1 MEKKLGIIGGM
12 GPKATCELLEA
23 IINYTD
29 AEKDQDHID
38 ILLENDSKV
47 PDRSAAILSGGEDPV
62 PELVACG
69 KRLTQAGAEI
79 LVMHCNT
86 AHYFYDDVAAK
97 LSVPLFHMPRETA
110 KEIAAAGVKRVGILA
125 TTGTK
130 RAGIYDKA
138 LTEEGLTPMYPEDDE
153 QDLLM
158 RAIYDFA
165 KRGGGELDR
174 EGIRK
179 MLDGLRERGAEVLL
193 IACTEV
199 PIVLRELSEYAG
211 ATEFTMDMG
220 FADPTLITAK
230 KLIELAGYRVKSIK

>member
-12 GPKATCELLEA
+12 GPKATCELLET

-69 KRLTQAGAEI
+69 KRLIGAGADI

-86 AHYFYDDVAAK
+86 AHYFYDDVARQ

-110 KEIAAAGVKRVGILA
+110 KEIAAAGIKCVGVLA

-130 RAGIYDKA
+130 QAGIYDKA
-138 LTEEGLTPMYPEDDE
+138 LAEAGLEPLYPEDGE

-158 RAIYDFA
+158 RSIYDFA
-165 KRGGGELDR
+165 KRGGGELDT

-179 MLDGLRERGAEVLL
+179 LLAGLRERGAETLL

-211 ATEFTMDMG
+211 VTEFTMEMG
-220 FADPTLITAK
+220 FADPTPITAK
-230 KLIELAGYRVKSIK
+230 KLIELAGYRVKTL